1 MDTYV
6 KLYLSTLIMALSLI
20 ISSVF
25 ASPSANNDIV
35 VAIQEM
41 ERANYFT
48 FVMLINMVPPSMFQG
63 NITFLMPSDRS
74 LSRTKIPQNSVI
86 DLLLNHSIPSPLLFD
101 HLIHL
106 PTNSTLPTSNPDL
119 MLKVSNSG
127 RRGLFLGNVR
137 IVSPNI
143 CTHGYLVRCH
153 GIDDVLSVDIEKP
166 EITCPRV
173 SSPIPAT
180 TPLLAPTSQAPASN
194 PPHADAYETSGGRRP
209 HIELTLTC
217 IVFMWLFSNLVR
229 TTMANFNMNTMSG
242 FSHRLGSSTKIPM
255 LIPEYY
261 EQWAGRMVDYLIGI
275 DEDLWRCIKSNK
287 FCPSMLSDVG
297 SDGSSIDVTTQTNKF
312 KTNDKRCMCEL

>member
-6 KLYLSTLIMALSLI
+6 KLCLSTLIMAFSLI

-25 ASPSANNDIV
+25 ASPSVNNDIV

-48 FVMLINMVPPSMFQG
+48 FVMLINMVPPSLFQG

-74 LSRTKIPQNSVI
+74 LSRTKIPQNSVV

-137 IVSPNI
+137 IISPNI
-143 CTHGYLVRCH
+143 CTHGYSVRCH
-153 GIDDVLSVDIEKP
+153 GIDDVLSIDIKKP

-173 SSPIPAT
+173 GSPIPAT
-180 TPLLAPTSQAPASN
+180 APLLAPVSQAPTST

-209 HIELTLTC
+209 HIELALTC
-217 IVFMWLFSNLVR
+217 IAFIWVLFIV
-229 TTMANFNMNTMSG
+229 
-242 FSHRLGSSTKIPM
+242 KPC
-255 LIPEYY
+255 
-261 EQWAGRMVDYLIGI
+261 V
-275 DEDLWRCIKSNK
+275 
-287 FCPSMLSDVG
+287 
-297 SDGSSIDVTTQTNKF
+297 
-312 KTNDKRCMCEL
+312 

>member
-1 MDTYV
+1 
-6 KLYLSTLIMALSLI
+6 MALSLI

-25 ASPSANNDIV
+25 ASPSGNNDIV

-48 FVMLINMVPPSMFQG
+48 FVMLINMVPPSLFQG

-74 LSRTKIPQNSVI
+74 LSRTKIPQNSVV

-127 RRGLFLGNVR
+127 RRDLFLGNVR

-143 CTHGYLVRCH
+143 CTHGYSVRCH
-153 GIDDVLSVDIEKP
+153 GIDDVLSIEKP

-173 SSPIPAT
+173 ASPIPGIA
-180 TPLLAPTSQAPASN
+180 PLLAPASQAPAST

-209 HIELTLTC
+209 HIELALPC
-217 IVFMWLFSNLVR
+217 ITFMWVLFIV
-229 TTMANFNMNTMSG
+229 
-242 FSHRLGSSTKIPM
+242 
-255 LIPEYY
+255 
-261 EQWAGRMVDYLIGI
+261 
-275 DEDLWRCIKSNK
+275 KS
-287 FCPSMLSDVG
+287 CV
-297 SDGSSIDVTTQTNKF
+297 
-312 KTNDKRCMCEL
+312 